1 MEKITVEMIVIA
13 VVAAVVVVVVVV
25 VVTEGSLFW
34 TFGFQMID
42 AAVCERDAT
51 NNEISNEA

>member
-13 VVAAVVVVVVVV
+13 VVAVVVVV

>member
-13 VVAAVVVVVVVV
+13 VVV

>member
-13 VVAAVVVVVVVV
+13 VVAAVVVVVV
-25 VVTEGSLFW
+25 TEGSLFW
-34 TFGFQMID
+34 MFGFQMID

>member
-13 VVAAVVVVVVVV
+13 VVAVVVVVVA
-25 VVTEGSLFW
+25 VTEGSLFW

>member
-13 VVAAVVVVVVVV
+13 VVAVV

>member
-13 VVAAVVVVVVVV
+13 VVAVVVVVVV

>member
-13 VVAAVVVVVVVV
+13 VVAVVVVVV

>member
-13 VVAAVVVVVVVV
+13 VVAVVVV

>member
-13 VVAAVVVVVVVV
+13 VVAVVV